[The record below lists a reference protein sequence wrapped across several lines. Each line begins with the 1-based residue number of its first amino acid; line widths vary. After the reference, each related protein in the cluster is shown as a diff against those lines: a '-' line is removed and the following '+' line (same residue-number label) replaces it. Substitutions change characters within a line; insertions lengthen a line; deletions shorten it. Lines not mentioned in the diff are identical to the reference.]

1 MSVARV
7 FVDTNVLISG
17 LIFRHGKEAALLEL
31 ADKRVVGLVLSARVI
46 AEAQDVF
53 DRKFTDRVHVL
64 AEFLQR
70 GRYELAPEPGE
81 ADLQVAVRLVRDE
94 DDVPILASILASKPD
109 VALTGDKDLLTDEVK
124 AIAPT
129 CRCAEYLAQRSET
142 DD

>member
-1 MSVARV
+1 VSTDRV

-31 ADKRVVGLVLSARVI
+31 ADKRAVGLVLCARVI

-53 DRKFTDRVHVL
+53 DGKFTDRIQVL
-64 AEFLQR
+64 TEFLQR

-81 ADLQVAVRLVRDE
+81 ADLQVADRLVRDPN
-94 DDVPILASILASKPD
+94 DVVILASILASKPD

-124 AIAPT
+124 AVAPT
-129 CRCAEYLAQRSET
+129 CRCAEYLAKREEAE
-142 DD
+142 D